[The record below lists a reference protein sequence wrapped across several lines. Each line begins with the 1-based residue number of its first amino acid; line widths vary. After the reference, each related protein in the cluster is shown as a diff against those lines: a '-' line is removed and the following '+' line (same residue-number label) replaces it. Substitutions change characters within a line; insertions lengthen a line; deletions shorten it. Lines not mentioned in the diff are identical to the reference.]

1 MSNKILYLFFLVC
14 GLVGNVQGQ
23 DDALSLVDCIKLA
36 VQNNPTL
43 RRNELSIDR
52 SDLLYR
58 QAKYDRLPSLNG
70 QISHQISQGRTINP
84 TTNQYIDEN
93 NRSGSQSLSLNVPI
107 FNGFSIFHN
116 IRMKSNAFDANKLE
130 YEGLVNEL
138 KLDVIEAY
146 VKVLTAQD
154 MLTQME
160 GQLAVTKEQL
170 HRNQV
175 LHREGAV
182 NPGDYYDIKG
192 QYSNDLNAV
201 ELTRQSLH
209 NARVELAGLLNIHV
223 QDMLSLESIDI
234 PAQLDATNAMTLF
247 ALSLD
252 NLPQFKAMDWRI
264 KEMEAGV
271 KVARAQYW
279 PSLSFNGG
287 MSSNY
292 SREGGALFQQ
302 IKNNL
307 SKGVGINLSIPI
319 FNQFRARTEVRMAQV
334 NLQEASLNRE
344 VMKNELRMRTAQA
357 VFDLGIT
364 QKNVM
369 NLRNQ
374 EESYAEALRI
384 ETVHFEA
391 GNSNSVIYLTS
402 KNKLD
407 YTRSQLIIKQY
418 EWLMQKYVNDYY
430 AGSLDL

>member
-1 MSNKILYLFFLVC
+1 
-14 GLVGNVQGQ
+14 
-23 DDALSLVDCIKLA
+23 
-36 VQNNPTL
+36 
-43 RRNELSIDR
+43 
-52 SDLLYR
+52 
-58 QAKYDRLPSLNG
+58 
-70 QISHQISQGRTINP
+70 
-84 TTNQYIDEN
+84 
-93 NRSGSQSLSLNVPI
+93 
-107 FNGFSIFHN
+107 HN

-234 PAQLDATNAMTLF
+234 PAQLDATDAMTLF

-252 NLPQFKAMDWRI
+252 NLPHFKAMDWRI

-369 NLRNQ
+369 NLRN
-374 EESYAEALRI
+374 
-384 ETVHFEA
+384 
-391 GNSNSVIYLTS
+391 
-402 KNKLD
+402 
-407 YTRSQLIIKQY
+407 
-418 EWLMQKYVNDYY
+418 
-430 AGSLDL
+430 

>member
-14 GLVGNVQGQ
+14 GLAGNVQGQ

-58 QAKYDRLPSLNG
+58 QAKYDRLPNLNG

-93 NRSGSQSLSLNVPI
+93 NSSGSQSLSLNVPI
-107 FNGFSIFHN
+107 FNGFSILHN
-116 IRMKSNAFDANKLE
+116 IRMKSNALDANKAE
-130 YEGLVNEL
+130 YEGLVNEF

-154 MLTQME
+154 MLRQME

-223 QDMLSLESIDI
+223 QDMRSLESIDI
-234 PAQLDATNAMTLF
+234 PSQLDVTDAMTLF

-292 SREGGALFQQ
+292 SKEGGALFQQ

-319 FNQFRARTEVRMAQV
+319 FNQFRTRTEVRMAEV

-357 VFDLGIT
+357 VFDLGVT